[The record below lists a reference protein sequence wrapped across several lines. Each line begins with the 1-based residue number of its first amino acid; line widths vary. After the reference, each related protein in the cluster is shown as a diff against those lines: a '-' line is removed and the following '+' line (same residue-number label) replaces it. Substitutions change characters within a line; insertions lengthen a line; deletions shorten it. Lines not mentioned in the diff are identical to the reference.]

1 MKGLKHFVVALAL
14 LMVGMQAQAT
24 VWSPTSRDVQTI
36 TFNGFGANFAIFD
49 ADTLFAGSALTL
61 NEPGDSIRITN
72 VAGNY
77 IFTNDAGS
85 FINLGASDSFVI
97 GANLG
102 AGYII
107 DSAISLLSTNSF
119 KLTFTGPPGASIE
132 LFAIDVA
139 PVPEPTTFL
148 LMALALAGLV
158 VYRRRV
164 RV

>member
-1 MKGLKHFVVALAL
+1 MSGFKQLVAALVLSVVGA
-14 LMVGMQAQAT
+14 QAQAT
-24 VWSPTSRDVQTI
+24 VWSPTSGDIQTL
-36 TFNGFGANFAIFD
+36 TFSGSGANFAIFD
-49 ADTLFAGSALTL
+49 ADTLFAGPALTL
-61 NEPGDSIRITN
+61 SEPGDTIRVSN
-72 VAGNY
+72 VGGSF

-119 KLTFTGPPGASIE
+119 KLTFTSANGASAE

-139 PVPEPTTFL
+139 PVPEPATFL
-148 LMALALAGLV
+148 LMAFALAGLV
-158 VYRRRV
+158 LYRRRV
-164 RV
+164 RI

>member
-1 MKGLKHFVVALAL
+1 MLGFKHFVAALVL
-14 LMVGMQAQAT
+14 SVVGAQAQAT
-24 VWSPTSRDVQTI
+24 VWSPTSGDIQTI
-36 TFNGFGANFAIFD
+36 TFSGFGANFAIFD
-49 ADTLFAGSALTL
+49 ADTLFAGPALTL
-61 NEPGDSIRITN
+61 NEPGDTIRISN
-72 VAGNY
+72 VGGDFV
-77 IFTNDAGS
+77 FTNDAGS

-119 KLTFTGPPGASIE
+119 KLTFTGVPGASIE

-139 PVPEPTTFL
+139 PVPEPATFV